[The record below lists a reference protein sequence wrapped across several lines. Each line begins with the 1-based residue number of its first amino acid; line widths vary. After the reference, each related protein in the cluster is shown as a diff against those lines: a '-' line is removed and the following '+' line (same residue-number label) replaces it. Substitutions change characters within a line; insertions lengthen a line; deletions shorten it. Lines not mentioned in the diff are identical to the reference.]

1 LATEAPQPTSQ
12 QLGQTEPQSPSFLA
26 FIEAEAGGRPT
37 SRKGR
42 GPRRLGS
49 KSSTTTT
56 TDTTTTP
63 VTADLEPPP
72 AAAEASDEEK
82 RENRWDL
89 TPDQSEGEEKHDGRS
104 DVTPDRSEGEEV
116 ETKAEAE
123 AEATVGDE
131 AQVAAPLGFTV
142 CWESPAVS
150 TFETTDT
157 SSPFFRPSFTFTPA
171 AASDP
176 ASADVATPTTTEA
189 TPLFSPLP
197 SASPSP
203 TPGSPFGSPFSSPA
217 SASPFTGFSPFS
229 ASPTSSLTP
238 SLTPSTATT
247 SPSSGG
253 LSPVAKAR
261 AVGKRSAAARTK
273 AKPAASPPARTGFDF

>member
-1 LATEAPQPTSQ
+1 MATEAPQPTTQ

-26 FIEAEAGGRPT
+26 FIEAEAGGGRPT

-56 TDTTTTP
+56 AP
-63 VTADLEPPP
+63 VTADLEP
-72 AAAEASDEEK
+72 AAAADASGEEK
-82 RENRWDL
+82 REKRWDV

-123 AEATVGDE
+123 ATVADE
-131 AQVAAPLGFTV
+131 AQVAAPLGFTL
-142 CWESPAVS
+142 CWESPVVS

-171 AASDP
+171 AASEP

-189 TPLFSPLP
+189 TPLFSPSP

-203 TPGSPFGSPFSSPA
+203 TGSPFGSPFSSPA

-229 ASPTSSLTP
+229 ASSTSSLTP
-238 SLTPSTATT
+238 SLTPTT
-247 SPSSGG
+247 TGT
-253 LSPVAKAR
+253 SPVAKVR
-261 AVGKRSAAARTK
+261 AVGKRSAAARK
-273 AKPAASPPARTGFDF
+273 AKPASLEGFQ